1 MSDGNGDFSEH
12 RRTLLDGL
20 RELSTSAKEL
30 AREQARHAAASDSNH
45 ARITVR
51 VDDLATWRV
60 ELERRLRE
68 DFERRLRE
76 VEGTRSQAI
85 AVAALGSVI
94 FGAVM
99 AAILRLVIR

>member
-1 MSDGNGDFSEH
+1 MSGDGGDFATH
-12 RRTLLDGL
+12 RLTLLDGIK
-20 RELSTSAKEL
+20 ELSASAKEL
-30 AREQARHAAASDSNH
+30 AREQARHAAASDANH
-45 ARITVR
+45 ARILVR
-51 VDDLATWRV
+51 VDDLAAWRM

-76 VEGTRSQAI
+76 VESTRSQALV
-85 AVAALGSVI
+85 VAALGSVI